1 MQLLATQR
9 LQGDNPRSQQRVA
22 MLGYLLPFIYLFVC
36 ALTGY
41 FGRNTRIGFWGTTFL
56 AILVT
61 PLVVLIVILLL
72 GSIARKKA

>member
-1 MQLLATQR
+1 
-9 LQGDNPRSQQRVA
+9 

-41 FGRNTRIGFWGTTFL
+41 FGRNTRIGFWGTTLL

-61 PLVVLIVILLL
+61 PLVVLIGILLL
-72 GSIARKKA
+72 GSIARKQA